1 MKQTIIRGAFALT
14 ILLFAFAGCKKEEQK
29 KGAIK
34 GLEKISL
41 DLQINKD
48 QAEKAALGVEKTKG
62 KKGKAFGQDT
72 IKNTGS
78 LNTIAIIVGVNFSMA
93 ALAVKTGNKEWF
105 SDAMEGIKAFGQ
117 RLGTKVG
124 SYDWGNDLVTL
135 SDGVTNGTLTVEQE
149 GNAFYVI
156 GGKIVKAAVE
166 GNAPDFASHL
176 AMGMHIFNTAVYLK
190 AGVKVDIDGFVATLS
205 EYNRIFGSQ
214 FNAETKEDIEMAV
227 KEIKSGMGEEDNSKY
242 ADLLIKIADRINIM

>member
-78 LNTIAIIVGVNFSMA
+78 LNTIAFIVGVNFSMA

-135 SDGVTNGTLTVEQE
+135 SDGVTNGTLTVEQ
-149 GNAFYVI
+149 
-156 GGKIVKAAVE
+156 
-166 GNAPDFASHL
+166 
-176 AMGMHIFNTAVYLK
+176 GMHIFNTAVYLK